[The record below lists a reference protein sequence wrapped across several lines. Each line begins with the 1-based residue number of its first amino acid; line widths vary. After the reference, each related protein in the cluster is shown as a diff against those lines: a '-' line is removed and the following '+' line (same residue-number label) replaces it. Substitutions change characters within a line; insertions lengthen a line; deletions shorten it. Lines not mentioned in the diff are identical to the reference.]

1 LAKKDISKK
10 EWEKYTPVG
19 SLRVWEVNLSLY
31 NLEKFKL
38 EVVANLGKG
47 RTHFHKL
54 LESLISRGDVKW
66 QGIISNSQRYRPK
79 KFAFL
84 ASNQDFYECVEA
96 VYKALNSK
104 VTIKLTMDNPQ
115 GKAKQ
120 LEHVSAFLSSIVDS
134 IVVLTFAL
142 FPGA

>member
-1 LAKKDISKK
+1 MSMK
-10 EWEKYTPVG
+10 EWEKYT
-19 SLRVWEVNLSLY
+19 LLAADLSLY

-38 EVVANLGKG
+38 KVVANLGKG
-47 RTHFHKL
+47 QTHFHKL
-54 LESLISRGDVKW
+54 LESLISRRDVKW
-66 QGIISNSQRYRPK
+66 QGIISNSRQYGPK

-84 ASNQDFYECVEA
+84 AFYKFVEA

-120 LEHVSAFLSSIVDS
+120 LEHFISAFLSSIVDS

>member
-1 LAKKDISKK
+1 MSKK

-19 SLRVWEVNLSLY
+19 SLREWEVDLSLY
-31 NLEKFKL
+31 SLKKFKL

-47 RTHFHKL
+47 QTHFHKL
-54 LESLISRGDVKW
+54 LKSLISRGDVKW